1 VCSLAQYSNQLDALD
16 VGDTCQVVMFR
27 VVPGNSLHI
36 KQRTPGLKPTDGYDS
51 HSSSN
56 QQEWYLFDEAQCLPV
71 YVLTVKAVEDRRTA
85 ADDV

>member
-1 VCSLAQYSNQLDALD
+1 LD
-16 VGDTCQVVMFR
+16 VGEKCKVIMFH
-27 VVPGNSLHI
+27 VLPGNSLHI
-36 KQRTPGLKPTDGYDS
+36 KKQTSGLKPTAGYDS

-56 QQEWYLFDEAQCLPV
+56 HQEWYLFDESQCVPA